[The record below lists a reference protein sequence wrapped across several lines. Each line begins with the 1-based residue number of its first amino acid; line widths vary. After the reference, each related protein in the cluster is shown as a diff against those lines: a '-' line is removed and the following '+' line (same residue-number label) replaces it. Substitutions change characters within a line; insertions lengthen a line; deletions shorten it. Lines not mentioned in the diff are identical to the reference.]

1 MDLLQYI
8 GETFN
13 IEELKKIANLPKFEY
28 IRELGNVIG
37 RSGKWTSL
45 LNFESGYDAVFALR
59 TALDQISD
67 DEEKKQQFLKDK
79 DLQAILEYY
88 GLDPDKFWYLSLF
101 IVDYIDDLY
110 TSATIR
116 EEFQALIDEVEQM
129 TDDGK
134 LSLKVDDRNTVKIEH
149 TDAIRFMAQV
159 LKAYLESHDTDKAL
173 FLDKESRK
181 LDANLDKARYNK
193 LSDTYRAF
201 FFDQLFS
208 IFLKGKKKVNDT
220 GKRSKKEL
228 IAKMAYILEIVSNRQ
243 VLENFVVDE
252 TLNNYIKGV
261 NKDIEVKHK
270 IYRKQ
275 TDSIFRG

>member
-1 MDLLQYI
+1 MDLLRYI

-13 IEELKKIANLPKFEY
+13 IEELKKIANLPKLEY
-28 IRELGNVIG
+28 TRELGNVIG

-45 LNFESGYDAVFALR
+45 LNFESGYDVVFALR
-59 TALDQISD
+59 TALGKISD
-67 DEEKKQQFLKDK
+67 DEKKKQQFLKDK
-79 DLQAILEYY
+79 DLQSILEYY

-101 IVDYIDDLY
+101 IVDYINDLY

-129 TDDGK
+129 TDEGN
-134 LSLKVDDRNTVKIEH
+134 LSLRIGKKKAVKIEH
-149 TDAIRFMAQV
+149 IDTIRFMTQV

-181 LDANLDKARYNK
+181 LDVDLDKARYNR

-228 IAKMAYILEIVSNRQ
+228 IAKMAYILEIVSSRQ
-243 VLENFVVDE
+243 VLENFVAEE

-270 IYRKQ
+270 IYCKQ
-275 TDSIFRG
+275 TDSFFRG